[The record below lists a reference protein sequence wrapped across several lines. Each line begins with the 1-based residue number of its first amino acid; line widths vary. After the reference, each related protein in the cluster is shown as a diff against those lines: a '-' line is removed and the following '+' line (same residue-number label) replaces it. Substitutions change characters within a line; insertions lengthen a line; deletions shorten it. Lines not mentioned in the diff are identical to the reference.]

1 MRLTRIVPAA
11 MIAAALLVAGEAT
24 ASANAVWCLYDPPIQ
39 VVTPGGEI
47 LVVNNT
53 IYLAPYERH
62 LAKHFVATATAVSNG
77 HGGTHITVHVQIA
90 SGISSAHVV
99 SSVNRFQV
107 SSGGGGT
114 GGTVVT
120 TDLDVPAA

>member
-11 MIAAALLVAGEAT
+11 MIAGALLIAGEAT
-24 ASANAVWCLYDPPIQ
+24 ASANCEWCVYDPPVQ
-39 VVTPGGEI
+39 LVTPGGQI

-53 IYLAPYERH
+53 IYLPPYERH
-62 LAKHFVATATAVSNG
+62 LARHFPATATVTSNG
-77 HGGTHITVHVQIA
+77 HGGTHITIHVQIA

-107 SSGGGGT
+107 SSVGGGT

-120 TDLDVPAA
+120 TDLDVPAT

>member
-11 MIAAALLVAGEAT
+11 LIAAGLLVAGEAT
-24 ASANAVWCLYDPPIQ
+24 ASANVVWCLYDPPIQ
-39 VVTPGGEI
+39 VVTPGGQT

-53 IYLAPYERH
+53 IYLPPYERH
-62 LAKHFVATATAVSNG
+62 LAKHFPATATVASDG
-77 HGGTHITVHVQIA
+77 HGGTHITIHVQIA
-90 SGISSAHVV
+90 SGVSSAHVV